1 VSGSRQLPVPPLR
14 LAGGKIS
21 VLVTAIYAEWTIHD
35 PARPGGANQRD
46 MEYKMKKLIVLSA
59 LALGLCN
66 FASGAQAATI
76 LRIEGAG
83 TCTFSGNH
91 CFMNQSYG
99 DTATVDVTY
108 EWISSNGALLGAAHN
123 SGTNFGDL
131 GNVLVAG
138 NFRDGTLGQLT
149 LKARDGY
156 ELRLI
161 DFDFAGYFNFAPSL
175 PLKVMDLQ
183 GNELIAGVF
192 STGTGSSHSSLV
204 ANTDFRRGIVIRW
217 GPDSSVGGIDN
228 IRYDT
233 RSLTT
238 AVPEP
243 ASWALMISG
252 LGLVG
257 GIARRRIAGG
267 RPQFAC
273 AHRGAAT
280 RCKGSGTA

>member
-1 VSGSRQLPVPPLR
+1 MGC
-14 LAGGKIS
+14 
-21 VLVTAIYAEWTIHD
+21 
-35 PARPGGANQRD
+35 
-46 MEYKMKKLIVLSA
+46 KMKKFIVLSS
-59 LALGLCN
+59 LVLGLCS
-66 FASGAQAATI
+66 FASSAQAATT
-76 LRIEGAG
+76 LSIEGAG

-108 EWISSNGALLGAAHN
+108 EWTSSNGTILGSAHN
-123 SGTNFGDL
+123 SGTGFGDL

-161 DFDFAGYFNFAPSL
+161 DFDFVGYFNFAPSL
-175 PLKVMDLQ
+175 PLKVMDLR
-183 GNELIAGVF
+183 GNELIGGVF
-192 STGTGSSHSSLV
+192 STGTGSTHSSLV
-204 ANTDFRRGIVIRW
+204 ANTDFLSGIVIRW

-233 RSLTT
+233 RSLTS

-243 ASWALMISG
+243 GSWALMISG
-252 LGLVG
+252 FGLVG
-257 GIARRRIAGG
+257 GIARRRIVGT
-267 RPQFAC
+267 RPQFA
-273 AHRGAAT
+273 
-280 RCKGSGTA
+280 